1 MNFFTR
7 MERRKGFEF
16 VRAILI
22 AALFAIVSISARA
35 EMLRAGDNV
44 AVIGDSITEQKIYS
58 VYIEDYLLMCQPA
71 ANLEAH
77 QFGWSGEA
85 ATGFLK
91 RVESDVLPFHP
102 TVATTLYGMND
113 GGYTASDPR
122 TVAAFHDNTVAF
134 IKKLQAG
141 GVRLILVGSPGAV
154 DSEQFKTWRLARC
167 SPDGY
172 NQTLLGL
179 GNAAKQAAE
188 ETGATFVD
196 IHGPMMAAMEKAKA
210 KYGADYPTTI
220 DGVHPLFNGH
230 LVMAY
235 AFLKALG
242 CGGDI
247 GTITLDAK
255 TGAATAADGHKIISA
270 SPAKIE
276 IESTRYPFCFVDD
289 PAKKGSSRDVLDFVP
304 FNEEL
309 NRFMFVVT
317 NVPTSRMKVKWGAAE
332 KTFTAEQLAAGIN
345 LAAEF
350 PDNPFCGA
358 FAKDEAAVKA
368 QQAFETPATK
378 ILLHSLPAWEA
389 NLPEA
394 TNTLAQL
401 ESDVVGKSLNLE
413 AAARR
418 AFVPVRHTLELSP
431 IP

>member
-1 MNFFTR
+1 M
-7 MERRKGFEF
+7 KF

-58 VYIEDYLLMCQPA
+58 VYIEDYLLMCAPVT
-71 ANLEAH
+71 NLESH

-113 GGYTASDPR
+113 GGYISSNPQTA
-122 TVAAFHDNTVAF
+122 AAFLNNTVAF

-167 SPDGY
+167 SPNAY
-172 NQTLLGL
+172 NQTLLDL
-179 GNAAKQAAE
+179 GNAAQQAAQ

-196 IHGPMMAAMEKAKA
+196 VHTPMMAAMEKAKA
-210 KYGADYPTTI
+210 KYGADYPTTQ

-242 CGGDI
+242 CTGDI
-247 GTITLDAK
+247 GTITLDYK
-255 TGAATAADGHKIISA
+255 TGVATGSDGHEIISS
-270 SPAKIE
+270 SPTKIE

-289 PAKKGSSRDVLDFVP
+289 PAKTGSSREVLDCVP

-309 NRFMFVVT
+309 NRFRLVVT
-317 NVPTSRMKVKWGAAE
+317 NLSMPHMKVKWGAAE

-345 LAAEF
+345 LSAEF
-350 PDNPFCGA
+350 LDNPFNAA
-358 FAKDEAAVKA
+358 FAKVETAVKA

-378 ILLHSLPAWEA
+378 ILLHSLPAWQA
-389 NLPEA
+389 SLPEA
-394 TNTLAQL
+394 KDVETQL
-401 ESDVVGKSLNLE
+401 QSAVVGKSQNLE
-413 AAARR
+413 ATARS
-418 AFVPVRHTLELSP
+418 AFAPVRHTLELSP

>member
-1 MNFFTR
+1 M
-7 MERRKGFEF
+7 KC

-22 AALFAIVSISARA
+22 AALVAIVSISARA
-35 EMLRAGDNV
+35 EMLRAGDDV

-71 ANLEAH
+71 ANLESH

-113 GGYTASDPR
+113 GLYAASNPR
-122 TVAAFHDNTVAF
+122 VVAAFHDNTVEC

-167 SPDGY
+167 SPDAY
-172 NQTLLGL
+172 NQTLLDL
-179 GNAAKQAAE
+179 GKAAQQAAQ
-188 ETGATFVD
+188 ETGAIFVD
-196 IHGPMMAAMEKAKA
+196 VHTPMMAAMEKAKA
-210 KYGADYPTTI
+210 KYGADYPTTQ

-242 CGGDI
+242 CSGDI
-247 GTITLDAK
+247 GKITFDAK
-255 TGAATAADGHKIISA
+255 TGAATGADGHKIISA
-270 SPAKIE
+270 SPTKIE

-309 NRFMFVVT
+309 SRFLLVMT
-317 NVPTSRMKVKWGAAE
+317 NLSTPSMKVKWGAAE
-332 KTFTAEQLAAGIN
+332 KTFTAGQLAAGIN

-350 PDNPFCGA
+350 PDNPFNDA
-358 FAKDEAAVKA
+358 FAQVEAAVKA

-378 ILLHSLPAWEA
+378 TLLHSLPAWQT

-394 TNTLAQL
+394 KDTEAQL
-401 ESDVVGKSLNLE
+401 QSDVVGKSRRLE
-413 AAARR
+413 AAARS
-418 AFVPVRHTLELSP
+418 AFTPVRHALELTP
-431 IP
+431 AP

>member
-1 MNFFTR
+1 MKFFCAT
-7 MERRKGFEF
+7 
-16 VRAILI
+16 LI

-58 VYIEDYLLMCQPA
+58 VYIEDYLLMCAPVT
-71 ANLEAH
+71 NLESH

-113 GGYTASDPR
+113 GLYAASNPR
-122 TVAAFHDNTVAF
+122 VVAAFHDNTVAF

-167 SPDGY
+167 SPDSY
-172 NQTLLGL
+172 NQTLLDL
-179 GNAAKQAAE
+179 GNAAQSAAQ
-188 ETGATFVD
+188 ETGAIFVD
-196 IHGPMMAAMEKAKA
+196 VHTPMMAAMEKAKA
-210 KYGADYPTTI
+210 KYGADYPTTL

-242 CGGDI
+242 CSGDI
-247 GTITLDAK
+247 GAITLDEK
-255 TGAATAADGHKIISA
+255 TGAATGTDGHKIISA
-270 SPAKIE
+270 SPTKIE

-309 NRFMFVVT
+309 NRFVLVVKNIST
-317 NVPTSRMKVKWGAAE
+317 PGMKVKWGASE
-332 KTFTAEQLAAGIN
+332 KVFTAEQLAAGIN

-350 PDNPFCGA
+350 LDNPFNDE
-358 FAKDEAAVKA
+358 FAKVEAAMKK

-378 ILLHSLPAWEA
+378 ILLHSMNMSAWQT
-389 NLPEA
+389 NMPEE
-394 TNTLAQL
+394 TDTLKKLQ
-401 ESDVVGKSLNLE
+401 SDVVGKSRNLE
-413 AAARR
+413 AAARST
-418 AFVPVRHTLELSP
+418 FTPVRHTLELTP
-431 IP
+431 VP

>member
-1 MNFFTR
+1 MKSVHAT
-7 MERRKGFEF
+7 
-16 VRAILI
+16 LI
-22 AALFAIVSISARA
+22 AALVAIIPFSARA
-35 EMLRAGDNV
+35 ELLRAGDDV

-58 VYIEDYLLMCQPA
+58 VYIEDYLLMCMPVT
-71 ANLEAH
+71 NLESH

-113 GGYTASDPR
+113 GLYAASNPR
-122 TVAAFHDNTVAF
+122 VVTAFHDNTVAF
-134 IKKLQAG
+134 IRKLQAG

-154 DSEQFKTWRLARC
+154 DSEQFKTWRLQRC
-167 SPDGY
+167 SPDAY
-172 NQTLLGL
+172 NQTLLDL
-179 GNAAKQAAE
+179 GNAAQQAAQ
-188 ETGATFVD
+188 ETGASFVD
-196 IHGPMMAAMEKAKA
+196 VHTPMMSAMEKAKA
-210 KYGADYPTTI
+210 KYGVDYPTTL

-242 CGGDI
+242 CSGDI
-247 GTITLDAK
+247 GTITFDAK
-255 TGAATAADGHKIISA
+255 TGIATSTDGHKIISA

-309 NRFMFVVT
+309 NRFQLIVKNIST
-317 NVPTSRMKVKWGAAE
+317 PSMKVKWGASE
-332 KTFTAEQLAAGIN
+332 KTFTAEQLAKGIN

-350 PDNPFCGA
+350 LDNPFNDA
-358 FAKDEAAVKA
+358 FAKVENAVKA

-378 ILLHSLPAWEA
+378 ILLHGINFPAWQA
-389 NLPEA
+389 NLPEE
-394 TNTLAQL
+394 TDTLKKLQSA
-401 ESDVVGKSLNLE
+401 VVGKSKKLE
-413 AAARR
+413 ADARN
-418 AFVPVRHTLELSP
+418 AFMPVRHTLELTP
-431 IP
+431 VP